1 MAGRSQNRP
10 RQNQCWFCHRPLL
23 LGSVLTRQYDEI
35 ERFLWRRMF
44 AGASN
49 VFGPKNGP
57 QTHLSFDPPKVW
69 SQGKAG
75 PQAPGAIVCRDEGIA
90 NQSLIAD
97 TVR

>member
-1 MAGRSQNRP
+1 
-10 RQNQCWFCHRPLL
+10 
-23 LGSVLTRQYDEI
+23 
-35 ERFLWRRMF
+35 MF

-57 QTHLSFDPPKVW
+57 QTHLPFDPPKVW